1 MENKVKKFG
10 LRKMLAVL
18 AVAFACVCMWGCMG
32 CSDEKIVDQGINV
45 QQFAVL
51 NDSTLALFV
60 EYWDEVEFYSEYI
73 QGQDEKTNIVD
84 SKIFLVNPFK
94 NVVYDVLNDENKLSR
109 NWTQISDSTVF
120 YFSDAFKKINYS
132 NCNDAHYFKNVS
144 TRNLFKDEREL
155 LNVDTTFFDSC
166 DYFTRWKEGGL
177 KDFSIA
183 ISDVGL
189 CKSFQQGTFFI
200 YDLKQKTIRKWIPS
214 GNSAWIAECNDIQ
227 WTENRFRCLDEKNG
241 KIQISDE
248 KGTILDS
255 LAIKGCG
262 RVECFED
269 SLRFYGRYIGI
280 GKQIYKISEVEK
292 IVAEPLF
299 EIDLDLWSNGGAY
312 IHLNNGELVS
322 YTKEQLR
329 KD

>member
-1 MENKVKKFG
+1 MENKMNKFG